1 MASRRL
7 QALAL
12 CLTFVAILGS
22 NSVNAAKLII
32 EDTLNPINCG
42 CTDVDPH
49 DSFLSG
55 HVGFQCFD
63 QARFGACSQPFMQTA
78 IREIDEGYCQISCGR
93 CDCCK
98 SMEKILKQQGL
109 NMFAWALNFTEY
121 GEYIAMPGFMATLL
135 APTDDA
141 MNDMLGKLGY
151 ENKEA
156 VESDSNAKGIVGDIA
171 RYHILLPIAEID
183 SLWSAPFMR
192 KNAVMLS
199 AIRSGTRTVGSHTGD
214 NGGQHILL
222 QGAKSNASILQTDIE
237 ACKGFI
243 QVLDTALIPF
253 AMTGYN

>member
-1 MASRRL
+1 
-7 QALAL
+7 
-12 CLTFVAILGS
+12 
-22 NSVNAAKLII
+22 
-32 EDTLNPINCG
+32 
-42 CTDVDPH
+42 
-49 DSFLSG
+49 
-55 HVGFQCFD
+55 
-63 QARFGACSQPFMQTA
+63 
-78 IREIDEGYCQISCGR
+78 
-93 CDCCK
+93 
-98 SMEKILKQQGL
+98 MEKILKQQGL

-199 AIRSGTRTVGSHTGD
+199 AIRSGTRTVGSHTVGGHTITANVYVGPEGD